1 MPKYLTQQEAFL
13 KCKKD
18 GKFVP
23 IEDLDF
29 DKVKSMLAIAQTDQN
44 SADIIVK
51 HISETSSSWSS
62 VYKLYYDVLH
72 QLAEAFLHLQKIK
85 IDNHQC
91 LFAYL
96 AEKYVDLELNWEIL
110 EKIRTKR
117 NGINYYGT
125 LVGFRDWKE
134 VELPICLY
142 IQKIREEI
150 LKLI

>member
-23 IEDLDF
+23 IEDVDF
-29 DKVKSMLAIAQTDQN
+29 DKVKSMLSIAQTDKT
-44 SADIIVK
+44 SADIIIK
-51 HISETSSSWSS
+51 NISENSSNWSS

-72 QLAEAFLHLQKIK
+72 QLAEAFLHLHKIK

-96 AEKYVDLELNWEIL
+96 TEKHADFELNWEIL

-125 LVGFRDWKE
+125 LVGYKDWKE
-134 VELPICLY
+134 VELPFNLY
-142 IQKIREEI
+142 IKKIREEI
-150 LKLI
+150 LKLT